1 MLRYGSLYGLD
12 TGVLDPAMIEQIRR
26 RRMPLIGDGGGWWSF
41 LHVQDAASAAVA
53 AIDRGGASKI
63 YNIAD
68 DEPAQVKEWL
78 PALADMLRAK
88 PPLHVPAWIGRLVA
102 GEHMVSMMTQVR
114 AGSNDK
120 AKRELGWRPAYPS
133 WRTGFAEAVRHY
145 LARRSAA

>member
-1 MLRYGSLYGLD
+1 
-12 TGVLDPAMIEQIRR
+12 VK
-26 RRMPLIGDGGGWWSF
+26 
-41 LHVQDAASAAVA
+41 DAASAAVA
-53 AIDRGGASKI
+53 AIDRAAAGSI

-68 DEPAQVKEWL
+68 DEPAAVKQWL
-78 PALADMLRAK
+78 PALAAMLGAK

-133 WRTGFAEAVRHY
+133 WRTGFAEAVRYY